1 MVGSFVEKCYLCRMN
16 CAKIWLSV
24 LAAFSIFFAQAKD
37 DVVPTIH
44 RDIHKQLQDIQSE
57 SQAFQALVDSVM
69 SVDDI
74 VDEAFELF
82 PALDLY
88 SSWSDAVDGPLWD
101 SKGTI
106 PATLD
111 IDVSS
116 FAAPTTGMIT
126 SPFGWRRRRMHKG
139 VDIKVYIGDTIRAA
153 FDGKVR
159 VKKYERRGY
168 GYYLVL
174 RHNNGLE
181 TVYGHLSRQLVNQD
195 AEVKAGQPIAL
206 GGNTGRSTGPH
217 LHFEMRFMGI
227 ALDPSDIIDFV
238 SFKPKTPIYAFK
250 RSQAEWAQNNK
261 GKRGA
266 KYRESGSRN
275 TQVAAAKN
283 NTTTKTKSSA
293 NNTANQSGGSI
304 HRVKQGDTL
313 SAIARKYGTSV
324 SKLCKLNG
332 IRADKTLQ
340 LGQKIRYR

>member
-1 MVGSFVEKCYLCRMN
+1 MVGGFVDNCYLCPMN
-16 CAKIWLSV
+16 CAKFWLSI
-24 LAAFSIFFAQAKD
+24 LAAFSILFAQAKD

-44 RDIHKQLQDIQSE
+44 RDIHKQLQSLQEEAQS
-57 SQAFQALVDSVM
+57 FQALVDSVM

-74 VDEAFELF
+74 EEETFDLY

-88 SSWSDAVDGPLWD
+88 ASWSDAESGPLWEA
-101 SKGTI
+101 KGPI

-111 IDVSS
+111 IDVST
-116 FAAPTTGMIT
+116 FKAPTIGLIT

-139 VDIKVYIGDTIRAA
+139 VDVKVYVGDTIRAA

-174 RHNNGLE
+174 RHTNGLE
-181 TVYGHLSRQLVNQD
+181 TVYGHLSRQLVNVNQ
-195 AEVKAGQPIAL
+195 EVKAGQPIAL

-227 ALDPSDIIDFV
+227 ALDPSDIIDFD
-238 SFKPKTPIYAFK
+238 SFKPRSPLYSFK

-261 GKRGA
+261 GRRGA
-266 KYRESGSRN
+266 RYRETGGRN
-275 TQVAAAKN
+275 AQVAAASS
-283 NTTTKTKSSA
+283 NTSAKTSKSS
-293 NNTANQSGGSI
+293 NNSQSGGSV

-313 SAIARKYGTSV
+313 SAIARRYGTSV

>member
-1 MVGSFVEKCYLCRMN
+1 MVGGFIEKHYLCRMN
-16 CAKIWLSV
+16 CAKILLSV
-24 LAAFSIFFAQAKD
+24 LAAFSIFFAQAKI
-37 DVVPTIH
+37 DVVPAIH
-44 RDIHKQLQDIQSE
+44 RDIHKQLQAIQEE
-57 SQAFQALVDSVM
+57 SQSFQALVDSVM

-74 VDEAFELF
+74 EEEAFELF

-88 SSWSDAVDGPLWD
+88 ASWSDAVSGPLWD
-101 SKGTI
+101 AKGNI

-116 FAAPTTGMIT
+116 FSAPTIGMIT

-139 VDIKVYIGDTIRAA
+139 VDIKVYVGDTIRAA

-159 VKKYERRGY
+159 VRKYERRGY

-195 AEVKAGQPIAL
+195 QEVKAGEPIAL
-206 GGNTGRSTGPH
+206 GGNTGRSTGSH

-227 ALDPSDIIDFV
+227 ALDPSDIIDFDG
-238 SFKPKTPIYAFK
+238 FKPKSPVFAFK

-261 GKRGA
+261 GKRGV
-266 KYRESGSRN
+266 KYRESGGRN
-275 TQVAAAKN
+275 NHVTLANN
-283 NTTTKTKSSA
+283 NTKSKA
-293 NNTANQSGGSI
+293 NNSKAASQSSGGSV

-313 SAIARKYGTSV
+313 SAIARRYGTSV
-324 SKLCKLNG
+324 SRLCKLNG

-340 LGQKIRYR
+340 LGQKIRYK

>member
-1 MVGSFVEKCYLCRMN
+1 MN
-16 CAKIWLSV
+16 CAKIWLPL
-24 LAAFSIFFAQAKD
+24 LATFSIFIAQAKD

-44 RDIHKQLQDIQSE
+44 KDIHKQLQELQTE
-57 SQAFQALVDSVM
+57 AQAFQSMVDSVT
-69 SVDDI
+69 SVENH
-74 VDEAFELF
+74 VEEAFDLF

-88 SSWSDAVDGPLWD
+88 AEWSDAVDGPLWD
-101 SKGTI
+101 NKGSI

-116 FAAPTTGMIT
+116 FVAPTKGMVT

-139 VDIKVYIGDTIRAA
+139 VDLKVYVGDTIRAA

-159 VKKYERRGY
+159 VRKYERRGY

-181 TVYGHLSRQLVNQD
+181 TVYGHLSRQLVQND
-195 AEVKAGQPIAL
+195 EIVRAGQPIAL

-227 ALDPSDIIDFV
+227 ALDPSDIIDFD
-238 SFKPKTPIYAFK
+238 SFNPKSPVYAFK

-261 GKRGA
+261 GRRGA
-266 KYRESGSRN
+266 RYRESSSRN
-275 TQVAAAKN
+275 AQVATSKTRNTATNSKSNSNN
-283 NTTTKTKSSA
+283 NTTT
-293 NNTANQSGGSI
+293 GSV

-313 SAIARKYGTSV
+313 SAIARRYGTSV

-340 LGQKIRYR
+340 LGEKIRYK